1 MRKMTPW
8 EKQAAILFYYN
19 ILMYTLTISEELKFL
34 TIDFVMLHKALTKY
48 NHYNRKIDFK

>member
-1 MRKMTPW
+1 MTPW